1 MTSRRYPFPRPIH
14 FARILLL
21 IEIQT
26 QPIQFVREVQSID
39 RSIGWKTG
47 EIKRGGWRAMG
58 QLRSYCFVESELASF
73 RFDWKFYQLEK
84 IALTDLSSRVI
95 IENFDKRD
103 TAVYNPPDLDF
114 LHSPFFHGLLL
125 TTLRPAIIY
134 INNRCKLLMMGEKS
148 KVEN

>member
-1 MTSRRYPFPRPIH
+1 
-14 FARILLL
+14 
-21 IEIQT
+21 
-26 QPIQFVREVQSID
+26 
-39 RSIGWKTG
+39 
-47 EIKRGGWRAMG
+47 MG
-58 QLRSYCFVESELASF
+58 QLRSDRFVESELASF

-95 IENFDKRD
+95 IDNFDKRD
-103 TAVYNPPDLDF
+103 TAMYNPPDLDF
-114 LHSPFFHGLLL
+114 LHSPFHGLLL